1 MKNKCVNT
9 SKNKSYFM
17 IFLKIFFKCR
27 SYSKEFG
34 LYHVARNTDAL
45 TRTPKATAL
54 IYKEIIE
61 KAKQHNVSNE

>member
-1 MKNKCVNT
+1 
-9 SKNKSYFM
+9 M